1 MVFVGNSYRMDF
13 TLNDLGTL
21 GRAVV
26 WIAPCQRLLSI
37 RQFVPELNMTQL
49 LLNIAPDWSPTL
61 DNFVAGRNVELLS
74 ALRHALAGTA
84 GERCFYLWGEPGSG
98 KSHLLQAAV
107 GQARASGQSAIC
119 LCRAVPEAMPVVAVD
134 DVEALDDAAQISLFE
149 LYNRMRES
157 GGVLLVSGT
166 AAPAHLHLRD
176 DLRTRLGW
184 GLVYQVHGLSDE
196 EKAQALERHA
206 KARGFIL
213 PHEVTQYLLRHGRRD
228 LPGLL
233 AVLDA
238 LDAHCLRLKRG
249 ASVPL
254 LKEVMQAGNG
264 VPI

>member
-1 MVFVGNSYRMDF
+1 
-13 TLNDLGTL
+13 
-21 GRAVV
+21 
-26 WIAPCQRLLSI
+26 
-37 RQFVPELNMTQL
+37 MTQL
-49 LLNIAPDWSPTL
+49 LLNIAPDWIPTL

-84 GERCFYLWGEPGSG
+84 SERCFYLWGEAGCG

-107 GQARASGQSAIC
+107 GQARASGQRAIC
-119 LCRAVPEAMPVVAVD
+119 LCGAVPEAGFCETAQAAAVD
-134 DVEALDDAAQISLFE
+134 DVETLDEVGQIALFE

-157 GGVLLVSGT
+157 GGMLLVSGP

-206 KARGFIL
+206 QARGFIL
-213 PHEVTQYLLRHGRRD
+213 PREVMQYLLRHGRRD
-228 LPGLL
+228 LPALL
-233 AVLDA
+233 ALLDA

-254 LKEVMQAGNG
+254 LREVMQLERL
-264 VPI
+264 